1 MNSPR
6 LSGQEDWYLKRQL
19 GNFKQGI
26 RGAHPDDQFGPQ
38 MASISRMLR
47 NEKDT
52 NDVIAYIT
60 TLRSE
65 KATAQV
71 ALTTAQGGK

>member
-1 MNSPR
+1 
-6 LSGQEDWYLKRQL
+6 LSGQESWYLKRQL
-19 GNFKQGI
+19 TNFRQGI
-26 RGAHPDDQFGPQ
+26 RGAHPDDLFGPQ

-52 NDVIAYIT
+52 NDVVAYIT

-65 KATAQV
+65 KAAAQV
-71 ALTTAQGGK
+71 AAMTTQGGE

>member
-6 LSGQEDWYLKRQL
+6 LSGQEDWYLRRQF

-26 RGAHPDDQFGPQ
+26 RGAHPDDLFGPQ
-38 MASISRMLR
+38 MGSMSRMLR
-47 NEKDT
+47 NDKDT

-60 TLRSE
+60 TLRSGN
-65 KATAQV
+65 AAAQV
-71 ALTTAQGGK
+71 AQATMQGGE